1 MPVKILLPAGKT
13 GQQCGIRLLHGNHH
27 RIAVAVGVKAGHDI
41 QVFLEFIAGE
51 ELFDPSF
58 QLLRGF
64 FDFLLL
70 VCIVSHVY
78 SSVFW
83 ESAGMLRQ
91 TCIYNVG
98 PFMRAG
104 AAVE

>member
-64 FDFLLL
+64 FYFLLL
-70 VCIVSHVY
+70 VRIVSHVY
-78 SSVFW
+78 SSTVFI
-83 ESAGMLRQ
+83 MCVLLR
-91 TCIYNVG
+91 G
-98 PFMRAG
+98 
-104 AAVE
+104 